1 MAWPPTEQ
9 IINIS
14 IYTCAFQ
21 SMTIENIC
29 SEKKSVKRV
38 PQLKNSFTSQK
49 KSSISNTSIH
59 YKVKWLLS
67 RLYFQCN
74 YCWLIMTD
82 LLTCKQV

>member
-9 IINIS
+9 IINIT

-49 KSSISNTSIH
+49 KSSISNT
-59 YKVKWLLS
+59 
-67 RLYFQCN
+67 
-74 YCWLIMTD
+74 
-82 LLTCKQV
+82 